1 MKGLDAAKKLYLEK
15 GADMIRERFPEY
27 GERIA
32 VGLAGSGSQC
42 FGFDD
47 DISRDHDFESGFCLW
62 LTDADDE
69 KIGVALA
76 REYRKLVGA
85 RTSQSS
91 ALGSPGTGVMRIGDF
106 YRRFIGSPAAPE
118 TWQQWLYLPSYSLAQ
133 AVNGE
138 VFCDGLGEFSRIRN
152 EIAHGMPED
161 VRRKKI
167 AARLALMAQSGQ
179 YNYARCLAHGEEGAA
194 MLAINEFV
202 QNAAQLVF
210 LLNGKFAP
218 YYKWLLRAMRSLPT
232 LSELADPL
240 EFLLTAENDEDGRR
254 LKRMVIED
262 ICTQI
267 VPQLHAQG
275 LSASQSQSL
284 ENQAFHV
291 QNGIENAAIRALH
304 VMEG

>member
-27 GERIA
+27 EARIA

-47 DISRDHDFESGFCLW
+47 DVSRDHDFESGFCLW

-85 RTSQSS
+85 RTSQPS
-91 ALGSPGTGVMRIGDF
+91 ALGTPGTGVMRIGDF
-106 YRRFIGSPAAPE
+106 YRRFIGSPTAPE

-138 VFCDGLGEFSRIRN
+138 VFFDGLGEFSRIRN

-267 VPQLHAQG
+267 IPQLHAQG

>member
-106 YRRFIGSPAAPE
+106 YLRFIGSPAAPE

-138 VFCDGLGEFSRIRN
+138 VFFDGLGEFSRIRN

-218 YYKWLLRAMRSLPT
+218 YYKWLLRAVRSLPT

-262 ICTQI
+262 ICAQI
-267 VPQLHAQG
+267 IPQLHAQG

-291 QNGIENAAIRALH
+291 QNGIENAAIRAIH